1 MITERRAESR
11 RSFENMVDTIPLFP
25 LAAVLLPGTSMPLH
39 IFEPRYRQLTLDLI
53 TGALPARRFG
63 VIAKKPGWTVDVHEA
78 EQVQRVGCAAVL
90 REVKRLPD
98 GRFDI
103 VATGERR
110 FRLLEIDPTSAPY
123 LLGVVQWLP
132 DASAS
137 TPNQEMMSALVTAA
151 RAAHR
156 GYCRAAWLRDD
167 WTEPPDDTDPAQLA
181 HVIATDCLLAADDRQ
196 RLLEERCPA
205 KRLRLTHRLL
215 TVETAILATLRAVP
229 MEMTDLD
236 DQINLN

>member
-1 MITERRAESR
+1 VAE
-11 RSFENMVDTIPLFP
+11 TIPLFP

-53 TGALPARRFG
+53 TGALPERRFG

-103 VATGERR
+103 VTTGERR
-110 FRLLEIDPTSAPY
+110 FRLLDIDPTSAPY
-123 LLGVVQWLP
+123 LLGVVEWLP
-132 DASAS
+132 DTPPAGRIAELMPALAS
-137 TPNQEMMSALVTAA
+137 AA

-156 GYCRAAWLRDD
+156 RYCAAAWLRDD
-167 WTEPPDDTDPAQLA
+167 WSEPPEDTDPAQLA
-181 HVIATDCLLAADDRQ
+181 HLIAADCLLSADDRQ
-196 RLLEERCPA
+196 RLLEETCPA
-205 KRLRLTHRLL
+205 RRLRLTRQLL
-215 TVETAILATLRAVP
+215 TVETAILGTLRAVP
-229 MEMTDLD
+229 MEINQLD
-236 DQINLN
+236 DQTSMN